1 MWRVN
6 SLERLVVELDLDAHG
21 IWDLPPRLYAIS
33 PAADLLVI
41 HPQLGGTLALS
52 LEKDPGALT
61 AIEQEE
67 NPTNEDLEEFLS
79 GINWAPQVVGVA
91 IVLERFINEPSE
103 DVRICAAVLRDGS
116 HHCAIRLRRYD
127 FDDSVLYGA
136 DLVPQLI
143 EALAAT
149 LAD

>member
-6 SLERLVVELDLDAHG
+6 SLERLVAELDLDAKN
-21 IWDLPPRLYAIS
+21 WDLPPRLYAIS
-33 PAADLLVI
+33 PAADLLAL
-41 HPQLGGTLALS
+41 HPDLGRTLSLS

-67 NPTNEDLEEFLS
+67 NPSDADLEEFLA
-79 GINWAPQVVGVA
+79 GIDWAPEVVGVA
-91 IVLERFINEPSE
+91 IVLERLINEPSE
-103 DVRICAAVLRDGS
+103 EVRITAAVLRDGS
-116 HHCAIRLRRYD
+116 HHCAIRFRRYD

-143 EALAAT
+143 EALEGT
-149 LAD
+149 LVD

>member
-1 MWRVN
+1 MN
-6 SLERLVVELDLDAHG
+6 SLERLVAELDLDAKA
-21 IWDLPPRLYAIS
+21 WDRPPRLYALT
-33 PAADLLVI
+33 PAADLLAK
-41 HPQLGGTLALS
+41 HPELGQTLRLS

-67 NPTNEDLEEFLS
+67 NPKAEDLEDFLV
-79 GINWAPQVVGVA
+79 GIDWGPEVVGVA
-91 IVLERFINEPSE
+91 IVLERLINEPSE
-103 DVRICAAVLRDGS
+103 DVRITVGVLRDGS
-116 HHCAIRLRRYD
+116 HQCAIRFRRYD

-136 DLVPQLI
+136 DLVPQLV

>member
-1 MWRVN
+1 VN
-6 SLERLVVELDLDAHG
+6 SLERLVSELDMDAKN
-21 IWDLPPRLYAIS
+21 WDLPPRLYALS
-33 PAADLLVI
+33 PAADLLAV
-41 HPQLGGTLALS
+41 HPELGRTLSLS

-61 AIEQEE
+61 AIEQEG
-67 NPTNEDLEEFLS
+67 NPSAEELEEFLA
-79 GINWAPQVVGVA
+79 GIGWAPEVVGVA
-91 IVLERFINEPSE
+91 VVLERLINEPSE
-103 DVRICAAVLRDGS
+103 DVRITAAVLRDGS
-116 HHCAIRLRRYD
+116 HQCAIRFRRYD

>member
-1 MWRVN
+1 VN
-6 SLERLVVELDLDAHG
+6 SLERLVSELDMDAKN
-21 IWDLPPRLYAIS
+21 WDLPPRLYALS
-33 PAADLLVI
+33 PAADLLAI
-41 HPQLGGTLALS
+41 HPELGRTLSLS

-61 AIEQEE
+61 AIEQEG
-67 NPTNEDLEEFLS
+67 NPSAEELEEFLA
-79 GINWAPQVVGVA
+79 GIGWAPEVVGVA
-91 IVLERFINEPSE
+91 VVLERLINEPSE
-103 DVRICAAVLRDGS
+103 DVRITAAVLRDGS
-116 HHCAIRLRRYD
+116 HQCAIRFRRYD